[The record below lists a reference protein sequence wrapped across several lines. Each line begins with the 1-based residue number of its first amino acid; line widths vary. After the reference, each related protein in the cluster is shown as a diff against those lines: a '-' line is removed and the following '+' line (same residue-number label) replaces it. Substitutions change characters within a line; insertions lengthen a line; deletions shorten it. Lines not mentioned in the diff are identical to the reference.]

1 MIQESNAN
9 VRGDARGG
17 GERLREA
24 RLAAG
29 LGLQEVAARLRMPVR
44 VVEALEQGRWQ
55 DIGAPVFV
63 RGQLRSYAR
72 LLDVDLGAL
81 LETEVA
87 PVVPVDLVSHAH
99 TPRFQRVMESAG
111 RRAVYVVITAAIAV
125 PVWLATRS
133 HFADAPPA
141 TASLDAVPP
150 APAAGSPSPEA
161 ATTATVAQLPP
172 APAAARETAPSV
184 ASLAPPVGRG
194 QASSANTLELAFSG
208 ESWMQVTGRDGRVI
222 EQALMREGES
232 RSFAAA
238 DVGSVKLGNAA
249 VVRVQ
254 QAGSIVDLAPY
265 RRANVARFAVSSDGS
280 VAPAE

>member
-29 LGLQEVAARLRMPVR
+29 LGLQEVAARLHMPVR

-72 LLDVDLGAL
+72 LLDVDLGAS

-150 APAAGSPSPEA
+150 APAAGSPSAEA
-161 ATTATVAQLPP
+161 ATATVAQLPP
-172 APAAARETAPSV
+172 VPAAARENAPYV

-194 QASSANTLELAFSG
+194 QASSTGTLELAFSG

-222 EQALMREGES
+222 EQALMREGDS